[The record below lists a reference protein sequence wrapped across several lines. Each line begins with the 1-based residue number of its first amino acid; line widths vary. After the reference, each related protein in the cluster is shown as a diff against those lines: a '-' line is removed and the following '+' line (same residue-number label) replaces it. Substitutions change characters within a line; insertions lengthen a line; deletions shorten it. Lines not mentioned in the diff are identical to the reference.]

1 MKTTRWLT
9 PAGCFVLLIS
19 AIFHSSGYVRLLG
32 RMHAVGIAPPFDVL
46 LKACWWSLSAEFVS
60 LGIIALLAHRMEHG
74 GRKQGARIVLLCA
87 ATSGATAGI
96 LWGFLGLFA
105 GVYLL
110 AAATMLLLIGGWLQR
125 RAESAQ

>member
-1 MKTTRWLT
+1 MV
-9 PAGCFVLLIS
+9 A
-19 AIFHSSGYVRLLG
+19 
-32 RMHAVGIAPPFDVL
+32 RMHVSGIGPPFDLL
-46 LKACWWSLSAEFVS
+46 LKACWWTVSAEFVS

-96 LWGFLGLFA
+96 LWDFLGLFA

-110 AAATMLLLIGGWLQR
+110 TAATALLLVGGWLQR
-125 RAESAQ
+125 RTESAP